1 MENLYTPIQSESELI
16 KLAIAKDT
24 NAFNQLMEK
33 YEQQIYRVARN
44 ITKNHEDA
52 EDVTQSTFFKAYAK
66 LNQFQGNSKFS
77 TWLTRIA
84 VNESLMC
91 LRKHKQ
97 NNTVSIDENLETENG
112 SMRFDFAENKPNGFF
127 SFLPTCDFTFFFTQ
141 IILFISFDG
150 VFDSFVY
157 IRHSFCERG
166 QSSVFKRGGRM
177 FSQFHS
183 NFIRFVCFFVI
194 VSVLPFFVH
203 SIN

>member
-1 MENLYTPIQSESELI
+1 MENPYTPTQSEPELI
-16 KLAIAKDT
+16 ELAIAKDT
-24 NAFNQLMEK
+24 SAFEQLMEK

-112 SMRFDFAENKPNGFF
+112 SMRFDFAENKPNPEQAYAH
-127 SFLPTCDFTFFFTQ
+127 SELRKA
-141 IILFISFDG
+141 LNKA
-150 VFDSFVY
+150 
-157 IRHSFCERG
+157 IRELSPKLR
-166 QSSVFKRGGRM
+166 SVFSLRNIEDLSAEETAKA
-177 FSQFHS
+177 
-183 NFIRFVCFFVI
+183 
-194 VSVLPFFVH
+194 L
-203 SIN
+203 SISTLTIKSRLLRTKLKLRPKLHHYYHVKGLS

>member
-33 YEQQIYRVARN
+33 YEQQIYRVTRN

-52 EDVTQSTFFKAYAK
+52 EDVMQNTFFKAYAK

-97 NNTVSIDENLETENG
+97 NNTVSIDENLETEDG
-112 SMRFDFAENKPNGFF
+112 PMRFDFAENKPN
-127 SFLPTCDFTFFFTQ
+127 PEQAC
-141 IILFISFDG
+141 
-150 VFDSFVY
+150 V
-157 IRHSFCERG
+157 HSELRKALNEAVLEL
-166 QSSVFKRGGRM
+166 SPKLRSVFNLRNIEDLSTGETAKALGI
-177 FSQFHS
+177 S
-183 NFIRFVCFFVI
+183 NTTTKSRLLRTKLKLRPKL
-194 VSVLPFFVH
+194 SH
-203 SIN
+203 YYH

>member
-1 MENLYTPIQSESELI
+1 MENPYTPTQSEPELI
-16 KLAIAKDT
+16 ELAIAKDT
-24 NAFNQLMEK
+24 SAFEQLMEK

-77 TWLTRIA
+77 TWLTRTA

-112 SMRFDFAENKPNGFF
+112 SMRFDFAENKPNPEQAYAH
-127 SFLPTCDFTFFFTQ
+127 SELRKA
-141 IILFISFDG
+141 LNKA
-150 VFDSFVY
+150 
-157 IRHSFCERG
+157 IRELSPKLR
-166 QSSVFKRGGRM
+166 SVFNLRNIEDLSTGETAKALGI
-177 FSQFHS
+177 S
-183 NFIRFVCFFVI
+183 NTTTKSRLLRTKLKLRPKL
-194 VSVLPFFVH
+194 SH
-203 SIN
+203 YYH